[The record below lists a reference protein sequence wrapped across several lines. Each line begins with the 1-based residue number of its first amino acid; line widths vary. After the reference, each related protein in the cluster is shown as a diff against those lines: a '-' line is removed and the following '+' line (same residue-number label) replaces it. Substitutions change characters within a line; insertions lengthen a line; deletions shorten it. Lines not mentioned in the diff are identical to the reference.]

1 MPSARPCR
9 GSRSVQRSPDC
20 ANGPGGGGAPLRDGR
35 GACRRD
41 GRSSAKRCG
50 SPFGCLASRPRGSQ
64 TQRRWGPEWAPR
76 AAARRLPPQWERW
89 LGPAAAEGSLGDG
102 GAAATRPE
110 APRTGKPGSPG
121 TRRSPGTAGTPPSPP
136 GELPLRITPRAERG
150 PHPLSPAVPPLTDF
164 PQCYHPNRLQGRPGR
179 PLSADQRSS
188 RPLH

>member
-1 MPSARPCR
+1 MRLCGTVAEPAVATAEVRPSAAEALLAVWHLGR
-9 GSRSVQRSPDC
+9 
-20 ANGPGGGGAPLRDGR
+20 AAP
-35 GACRRD
+35 
-41 GRSSAKRCG
+41 
-50 SPFGCLASRPRGSQ
+50 RPRGGGDQSGRHERQ
-64 TQRRWGPEWAPR
+64 R
-76 AAARRLPPQWERW
+76 AASPPQWERW